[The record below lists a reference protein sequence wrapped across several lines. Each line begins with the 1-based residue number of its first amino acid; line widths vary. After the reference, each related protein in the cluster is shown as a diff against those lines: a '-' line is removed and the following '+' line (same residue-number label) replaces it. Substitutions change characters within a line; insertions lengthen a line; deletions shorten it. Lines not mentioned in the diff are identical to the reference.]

1 MTYPLPL
8 RKQEVIASRGVVA
21 TNHPLASAAGVEM
34 LGRGGNAVDAA
45 MAALFALTVVEP
57 MMVSIFGSGFVV
69 VRDAAGVVTTLDN
82 FATCPGAATETMFR
96 PLPST
101 TEWLTEDDENR
112 LGHKAVGVPGALA
125 GWADALRRWGA
136 LPLATVIAPAIRYAA
151 DGYPA
156 SAYLVKAITENVA
169 GLGRFP
175 ASAAVFLP
183 DGSPPHPGDS
193 IIRRD
198 YAETLRAVA
207 TSGPDAL
214 YRGPIGEAVVADM
227 AAHGG
232 LITMDDLATYKVI
245 EREPVRTTY
254 RGATIT
260 GMGPVSAGGTHI
272 AQMLNILSG
281 FDIAASGF
289 GTACTIHL
297 MAEALGVAFADWARY
312 MADPAFT
319 DVPVQ
324 WLTSMAYASERRA
337 AIDPYHAACHHA
349 GQRPVMESVNTT
361 HVTVADADGM
371 FVTTTQTLNRLFGS
385 KVTTPGTGML
395 LNDMI
400 SNMNPFPGET
410 NSIAGGKR
418 ILSSMSPTIVE
429 RDGVPL
435 MALGTPGGRQIFP
448 AVMQG
453 ILNVLDHGMTLQEA
467 VEAPRIWTDGGALLL
482 EDRFPNLPALVTAL
496 EGMGHRVSV
505 VQKVAGG
512 MNGVL
517 RDARSGLFHGA
528 ACWRA
533 DGTPVGV
540 SGGFATM
547 EGDTLA
553 GVS

>member
-1 MTYPLPL
+1 MTYPLSL

-101 TEWLTEDDENR
+101 TEWLTENDENR

-125 GWADALRRWGA
+125 GWTEALRRWGT
-136 LPLATVIAPAIRYAA
+136 LPLATVIAPAIHYAA
-151 DGYPA
+151 EGYPA
-156 SAYLVKAITENVA
+156 SPYLVNAIAVNVD
-169 GLGRFP
+169 GLSRFP

-183 DGSPPHPGDS
+183 NGGPPRPGDL
-193 IIRRD
+193 IVRRD

-207 TSGPDAL
+207 AHGPDVL
-214 YRGPIGEAVVADM
+214 YRGPIGETVVADM
-227 AAHGG
+227 AANGG
-232 LITMDDLATYKVI
+232 LITMDDLATYNVI

-281 FDIAASGF
+281 FDLAASGF
-289 GTACTIHL
+289 GTARTIHL
-297 MAEALGVAFADWARY
+297 MAEALGIAFADWARY
-312 MADPAFT
+312 MADPSFT

-324 WLTSMAYASERRA
+324 WLTSMQYASERRA
-337 AIDPYHAACHHA
+337 AIDLHHAADHHA
-349 GQRPVMESVNTT
+349 GQRPVMESVDTT

-400 SNMNPFPGET
+400 SNMNPFPGEP

-435 MALGTPGGRQIFP
+435 IALGTPGGRQIFP

-453 ILNVLDHGMTLQEA
+453 ILNVLDHDMTLQEA
-467 VEAPRIWTDGGALLL
+467 VEAPRIWTDGGTLLL
-482 EDRFPNLPALVTAL
+482 EDRFLNLPALVTEL

-505 VQKVAGG
+505 VPKVAGG

-517 RDARSGLFHGA
+517 RDARSGLLHGA

-533 DGTPVGV
+533 DGTPVGI
-540 SGGFATM
+540 SGGPATLG
-547 EGDTLA
+547 GDTLA

>member
-8 RKQEVIASRGVVA
+8 RKREVVASRGVVA

-69 VRDAAGVVTTLDN
+69 VRDAAGRVTTLDN
-82 FATCPGAATETMFR
+82 FATCPGAATGTMFR

-112 LGHKAVGVPGALA
+112 IGHKAVGVPGTLA
-125 GWADALRRWGA
+125 GWAEALRRWGN

-156 SAYLVKAITENVA
+156 SPYLVNAITENVA
-169 GLGRFP
+169 ALSRFP

-183 DGSPPHPGDS
+183 DGRPPRPGDL
-193 IIRRD
+193 IVRHD
-198 YAETLRAVA
+198 YAETLRAIA
-207 TSGPDAL
+207 ASGPDAL

-227 AAHGG
+227 AANGG

-245 EREPVRTTY
+245 EREPVRSAY

-281 FDIAASGF
+281 FDLAASGF
-289 GTACTIHL
+289 GTARTIHL
-297 MAEALGVAFADWARY
+297 MAEALGIAFADWTRY

-319 DVPVQ
+319 DVPLR
-324 WLTSMAYASERRA
+324 WLTSMAYADERRA
-337 AIDPYHAACHHA
+337 EIDQTRATPHTA
-349 GQRPVMESVNTT
+349 GAYPGMESANTT
-361 HVTVADADGM
+361 HMTAADADGM
-371 FVTTTQTLNRLFGS
+371 FVSTTQTLNRLFGS

-395 LNDMI
+395 LNDNM
-400 SNMNPFPGET
+400 SLMNPTPGTT

-418 ILSSMSPTIVE
+418 ILSCMSPTLVLK
-429 RDGVPL
+429 DGAPL
-435 MALGTPGGRQIFP
+435 MALGTPGGRRIFGS
-448 AVMQG
+448 VMQA
-453 ILNVLDHGMTLQEA
+453 IINVLEHGMTLQEA
-467 VEAPRIWTDGGALLL
+467 VEAPRVWTEGPTLEV
-482 EDRFPNLPALVTAL
+482 EDRFLNLSHLVGEL
-496 EGMGHRVSV
+496 EAMGHTVKV
-505 VQKVAGG
+505 VPKVAGG
-512 MNGVL
+512 MNGVMRDPATGKL
-517 RDARSGLFHGA
+517 RGA

-533 DGTPVGV
+533 DGTPIGV
-540 SGGFATM
+540 SGGPAFM
-547 EGDTLA
+547 QGPSLPGLA
-553 GVS
+553 

>member
-1 MTYPLPL
+1 MAYPLPL
-8 RKQEVIASRGVVA
+8 RKSEVVASRGVVA

-69 VRDAAGVVTTLDN
+69 VRDAAGQVTTLDN

-112 LGHKAVGVPGALA
+112 LGHKAVGVA
-125 GWADALRRWGA
+125 GSLSGWSEALRRWGT

-151 DGYPA
+151 EGYPA
-156 SAYLVKAITENVA
+156 SPYLIKAITENVD
-169 GLGRFP
+169 GLGRFL

-183 DGSPPHPGDS
+183 DGAPPRPGDL
-193 IIRRD
+193 IVRRD

-207 TSGPDAL
+207 ASGPDAL

-227 AAHGG
+227 AANGG
-232 LITMDDLATYKVI
+232 LITMDDLANYRVI
-245 EREPVRTTY
+245 EREPVRATY

-281 FDIAASGF
+281 YDLAASGF
-289 GTACTIHL
+289 GTARTIHL
-297 MAEALGVAFADWARY
+297 MAEALGIAFADWARY
-312 MADPAFT
+312 MADPAFV
-319 DVPVQ
+319 DVPVR
-324 WLTSMAYASERRA
+324 WLTSMEYADERRA
-337 AIDPYHAACHHA
+337 EIDTQRASRHGA

-361 HVTVADADGM
+361 HVTVADAGGM

-467 VEAPRIWTDGGALLL
+467 VEAPRIWADGNMLLL
-482 EDRFPNLPALVTAL
+482 EDRFPNLPALVAEL
-496 EGMGHRVSV
+496 EQMGHRVSV
-505 VQKVAGG
+505 VPKVAGG

-517 RDARSGLFHGA
+517 HDARSGLLHGA

-533 DGTPVGV
+533 DGTPVGI
-540 SGGFATM
+540 SGGPATL

>member
-21 TNHPLASAAGVEM
+21 TNHPLASAAGVAM

-69 VRDAAGVVTTLDN
+69 VRDAAGAVTTLDN
-82 FATCPGAATETMFR
+82 FATCPRMATETMFR

-112 LGHKAVGVPGALA
+112 LGHKAVGVAGALA
-125 GWADALRRWGA
+125 GWAEALRRWGN
-136 LPLATVIAPAIRYAA
+136 LPLATVIAPAIGYAA

-156 SAYLVKAITENVA
+156 SPYLVNAITENVD
-169 GLGRFP
+169 GLSRFP

-183 DGSPPHPGDS
+183 DGGPPHPGD
-193 IIRRD
+193 IIVRRD

-207 TSGPDAL
+207 ARGPDAL
-214 YRGPIGEAVVADM
+214 YRGQIGEAVVADM
-227 AAHGG
+227 AANGG
-232 LITMDDLATYKVI
+232 LITMDDLATYNVI

-272 AQMLNILSG
+272 VQMLNILSG
-281 FDIAASGF
+281 FDLAASGF
-289 GTACTIHL
+289 GTARTIHL
-297 MAEALGVAFADWARY
+297 MAEAMGIAFADWARY

-319 DVPVQ
+319 DVPVR
-324 WLTSMAYASERRA
+324 WLTSMGYADERRA
-337 AIDPYHAACHHA
+337 AIDPHHATHHHA
-349 GQRPVMESVNTT
+349 GQRPMMESVNTT

-453 ILNVLDHGMTLQEA
+453 MLNVLDHGMTLQEA
-467 VEAPRIWTDGGALLL
+467 VEAPRIWTDGGTLLL
-482 EDRFPNLPALVTAL
+482 EDRFPNLPALVTEL
-496 EGMGHRVSV
+496 EGMGHQVSV
-505 VQKVAGG
+505 VPKVAGG

-517 RDARSGLFHGA
+517 RDARSGLLHGA

-540 SGGFATM
+540 SGGFATVQ
-547 EGDTLA
+547 GDTLA

>member
-1 MTYPLPL
+1 MAYPLPL
-8 RKQEVIASRGVVA
+8 RKREVVASRGVVA

-69 VRDAAGVVTTLDN
+69 VRDAAGTVTTLDN
-82 FATCPGAATETMFR
+82 FATCPSAATETMFR

-112 LGHKAVGVPGALA
+112 VGHKAVGVPGTLA
-125 GWADALRRWGA
+125 GWAEALRRWGK
-136 LPLATVIAPAIRYAA
+136 LPLETVIAPAIRYAA
-151 DGYPA
+151 DGFPA
-156 SAYLVKAITENVA
+156 TPYLVRAITENVA
-169 GLGRFP
+169 PLSRFP
-175 ASAAVFLP
+175 ASAAVFLSN
-183 DGSPPHPGDS
+183 GGPPRPGDL
-193 IIRRD
+193 IVRRD

-207 TSGPDAL
+207 AGGPDVL
-214 YRGPIGEAVVADM
+214 YRGPIGEAVVTDM
-227 AAHGG
+227 AANGG
-232 LITMDDLATYKVI
+232 LITMDDLATYEVI
-245 EREPVRTTY
+245 EREPVRSTY

-272 AQMLNILSG
+272 AQMLNVLSG
-281 FDIAASGF
+281 FDLAASGF
-289 GTACTIHL
+289 GTARTIHL
-297 MAEALGVAFADWARY
+297 MAEALGIAFADWTRY

-319 DVPVQ
+319 DVPVR
-324 WLTSMAYASERRA
+324 WLTSMEYAEERRA
-337 AIDPYHAACHHA
+337 EIDLHHAAWHRA
-349 GQRPVMESVNTT
+349 GERPLVESANTT

-400 SNMNPFPGET
+400 SNMNPFPGQT

-448 AVMQG
+448 AVMQA
-453 ILNVLDHGMTLQEA
+453 IINVLDHGMTLQEA
-467 VEAPRIWTDGGALLL
+467 VEAPRIWADGNMLLL
-482 EDRFPNLPALVTAL
+482 EDRFPNLSTLVSEL
-496 EGMGHRVSV
+496 EGMGHRVSIV
-505 VQKVAGG
+505 EKVAGG
-512 MNGVL
+512 MNGVM
-517 RDARSGLFHGA
+517 RDADSGLLHGA

-540 SGGFATM
+540 SGGYATV
-547 EGDTLA
+547 EGEALG

>member
-8 RKQEVIASRGVVA
+8 RKQEVVASRGVVA

-45 MAALFALTVVEP
+45 MAALFTLTVVEP

-112 LGHKAVGVPGALA
+112 LGHKAVGVPGTLA
-125 GWADALRRWGA
+125 GWAEALRRWGN

-156 SAYLVKAITENVA
+156 SPYLVNAITENVA

-183 DGSPPHPGDS
+183 DGGPPRPGDL
-193 IIRRD
+193 IVRHD

-207 TSGPDAL
+207 ASGPDAL

-227 AAHGG
+227 AANGG

-272 AQMLNILSG
+272 AQMLNILG
-281 FDIAASGF
+281 GYDLAASGF
-289 GTACTIHL
+289 GTARTIHL
-297 MAEALGVAFADWARY
+297 MAEALGIAFADWARY
-312 MADPAFT
+312 MADPAFV
-319 DVPVQ
+319 DVPVH
-324 WLTSMAYASERRA
+324 WLTSMEYADERRA
-337 AIDPYHAACHHA
+337 AIDPHHATRHHA

-453 ILNVLDHGMTLQEA
+453 IINVLDHGMTLQEA
-467 VEAPRIWTDGGALLL
+467 VEAPRIWTDGDTLLL
-482 EDRFPNLPALVTAL
+482 EDRFPNLPALVAAL

-505 VQKVAGG
+505 VPKVAGG

-517 RDARSGLFHGA
+517 RDAQSGLLHGA

-540 SGGFATM
+540 SGGLATLG
-547 EGDTLA
+547 GDTLA

>member
-8 RKQEVIASRGVVA
+8 RKREVIASRGVVA

-69 VRDAAGVVTTLDN
+69 VRDTAGVVTTLDN

-125 GWADALRRWGA
+125 GWTEALRRWGA

-156 SAYLVKAITENVA
+156 SPYLVNAIAENVA

-183 DGSPPHPGDS
+183 DGAPPRPGDP
-193 IIRRD
+193 IVRRD

-207 TSGPDAL
+207 ASGPDAL

-227 AAHGG
+227 AANGG
-232 LITMDDLATYKVI
+232 LITMDDLATYNVI

-272 AQMLNILSG
+272 AQMLNILSS
-281 FDIAASGF
+281 FDLAAAGF
-289 GTACTIHL
+289 GTARTIHL

-319 DVPVQ
+319 DVPVR
-324 WLTSMAYASERRA
+324 WLTSMAYADERRA
-337 AIDPYHAACHHA
+337 AIDLHHASSHRA

-429 RDGVPL
+429 RDGAPL

-453 ILNVLDHGMTLQEA
+453 IINVLDHGMTLQEA
-467 VEAPRIWTDGGALLL
+467 VEAPRIWTDGGTLLL
-482 EDRFPNLPALVTAL
+482 EDRFPNLPALVAEL
-496 EGMGHRVSV
+496 EGMGHQISIVP
-505 VQKVAGG
+505 KVAGG

-517 RDARSGLFHGA
+517 RDARSGLLHGA

-540 SGGFATM
+540 SGGPATL
-547 EGDTLA
+547 EGNTLA

>member
-8 RKQEVIASRGVVA
+8 RKREVIASQGVVA

-69 VRDAAGVVTTLDN
+69 VRDAAGGVTTLDN

-125 GWADALRRWGA
+125 GWAEALQRWGT

-151 DGYPA
+151 EGYPA
-156 SAYLVKAITENVA
+156 SPYLVRAITENVD

-183 DGSPPHPGDS
+183 DGRPPRPGDL
-193 IIRRD
+193 IVRRD

-207 TSGPDAL
+207 TNGPDVL

-232 LITMDDLATYKVI
+232 LITMDDLATYRVI

-281 FDIAASGF
+281 FDLAASGF
-289 GTACTIHL
+289 GTARTIHL
-297 MAEALGVAFADWARY
+297 MAEALGIAFADWARY

-324 WLTSMAYASERRA
+324 WLTSMAYADERRA
-337 AIDPYHAACHHA
+337 AIDPHRASHYHA

-467 VEAPRIWTDGGALLL
+467 VEAPRIWTDGNTLLL
-482 EDRFPNLPALVTAL
+482 EDRFPNLPALVAEL

-505 VQKVAGG
+505 VPKVAGG

-517 RDARSGLFHGA
+517 RDARTGLLHGA

-540 SGGFATM
+540 SGGSATL
-547 EGDTLA
+547 EGEALA